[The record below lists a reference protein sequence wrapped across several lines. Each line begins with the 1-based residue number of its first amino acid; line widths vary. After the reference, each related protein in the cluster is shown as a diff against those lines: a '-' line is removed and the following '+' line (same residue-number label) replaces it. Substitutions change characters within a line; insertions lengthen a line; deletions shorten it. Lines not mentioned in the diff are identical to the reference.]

1 MIPEIKTVYNW
12 VYIIF
17 FLGHPL
23 GLLLSAFSV
32 QFVLK
37 LFVYICLLFSS
48 SKFAVL
54 PLFIFIPTFDF
65 FPPFSVDISTAIFSS
80 LSMLFTSLSSCSQTM
95 GHDPRQAV
103 AVTSGLQN

>member
-12 VYIIF
+12 VYISF

-23 GLLLSAFSV
+23 GLLLSTFSV

-48 SKFAVL
+48 SKFAVV
-54 PLFIFIPTFDF
+54 PLFIFIPAFDF
-65 FPPFSVDISTAIFSS
+65 FSPF
-80 LSMLFTSLSSCSQTM
+80 Q
-95 GHDPRQAV
+95 
-103 AVTSGLQN
+103 